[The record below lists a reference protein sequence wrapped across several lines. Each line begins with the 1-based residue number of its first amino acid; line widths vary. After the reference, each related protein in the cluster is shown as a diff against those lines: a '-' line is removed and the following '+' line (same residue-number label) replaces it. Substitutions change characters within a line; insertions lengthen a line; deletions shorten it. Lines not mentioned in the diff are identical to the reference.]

1 MLAVTID
8 NATNRCMAGALSS
21 ARHDMV
27 KRKGLPKQPLPVR
40 SAVRLLALQR
50 KAAEALV
57 EAGDLTAL
65 IQQAAV
71 TAGPCRVNLGID
83 VELHRVAFLAPGG
96 AGFEHGAVGHLHL
109 DGVII
114 GMNVGLHGARSEEHT
129 SELQS
134 LMRISYAV
142 FCLKK

>member
-1 MLAVTID
+1 MPAVTID
-8 NATNRCMAGALSS
+8 NATNRCLAGALST
-21 ARHDMV
+21 AGHGMV

-114 GMNVGLHGARSEEHT
+114 GKIGRASCRDRV
-129 SELQS
+129 
-134 LMRISYAV
+134 
-142 FCLKK
+142 CLSV

>member
-1 MLAVTID
+1 M
-8 NATNRCMAGALSS
+8 RSS
-21 ARHDMV
+21 DWSSDV
-27 KRKGLPKQPLPVR
+27 CSSDLPVLGR
-40 SAVRLLALQR
+40 SAVRVHALQR

-114 GMNVGLHGARSEEHT
+114 GMNVGLHGADPLHRSDERRVGKECV
-129 SELQS
+129 SPCRS
-134 LMRISYAV
+134 GWSPV
-142 FCLKK
+142 